1 MNIVRIEGTIQCSSK
16 TLSQL
21 LYDDYEC
28 IKYCDSMM
36 ETFEIVERFDDNNL
50 AAYYK
55 AKSYFGFDARDLVFV
70 QGRFEY
76 EKGSYA
82 IVGKGVENYEKD
94 PKFTKKIKAERC
106 GCDYYNYIMRPDA
119 QNPNFSSVVI
129 IMHLDL
135 RGWVPNWFQNMF
147 NSEFA

>member
-55 AKSYFGFDARDLVFV
+55 AKSYFGFDARYPFYGHPCLSRKLCHKP
-70 QGRFEY
+70 GTLI
-76 EKGSYA
+76 S
-82 IVGKGVENYEKD
+82 
-94 PKFTKKIKAERC
+94 
-106 GCDYYNYIMRPDA
+106 A
-119 QNPNFSSVVI
+119 QSEAPLKY
-129 IMHLDL
+129 HLQ
-135 RGWVPNWFQNMF
+135 FHH
-147 NSEFA
+147 FA